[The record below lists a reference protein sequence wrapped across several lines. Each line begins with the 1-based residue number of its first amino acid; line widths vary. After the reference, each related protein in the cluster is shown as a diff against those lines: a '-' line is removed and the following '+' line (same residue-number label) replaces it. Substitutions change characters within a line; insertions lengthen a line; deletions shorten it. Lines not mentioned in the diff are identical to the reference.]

1 MSFKVSEKERFLIN
15 FEGQDFSKEG
25 KNFIKVRELALEHLK
40 EVEFPTTKDELWKYT
55 SLTALLK
62 EGFKPQTSI
71 NNPHIDAHKIK
82 GLDAYQMVFING
94 FFAPLFSD
102 IQEDELGDFFLM
114 NINQAKVKRGQFMEQ
129 YFGVLAKAKFSAFN
143 ALNAAYS
150 QDGVYLHVQPGKKL
164 DKPVH
169 FLFLNEGTNVASQPR
184 NLIVIGKNAQA
195 EILISYDTIDAQN
208 ALTNV
213 ISEYVVLEGGQ
224 LTVNKLQ
231 CENDSTYHV
240 STDSAYQHKNS
251 VFHINTFPL
260 SGKMIRNNLHVQ
272 LDGPG
277 AEAKLFGLNYINGNE
292 HFDNHTFVEHMKP
305 NCLSTELYK
314 SVVNDKG
321 VSVFNGKVKVHQDA
335 QKTLAY
341 QSNAN
346 IITTDDAKAYSKPEL
361 EIYADDVKCSH
372 GSTTGQFDEEA
383 VFYLRARGIKE
394 STARKMLLNAFAAE
408 VLDKVE
414 NGVVREFI
422 EKKIERKLF

>member
-1 MSFKVSEKERFLIN
+1 MSFTLTDKERFLIN

-25 KNFIKVRELALEHLK
+25 KNFIKVRELALEYLK
-40 EVEFPTTKDELWKYT
+40 ESDFPTTKDELWKYT
-55 SLTALLK
+55 SVNSLLK

-71 NNPHIDAHKIK
+71 NNPHIDAHKIA

-102 IQEDELGDFFLM
+102 VQEDELGDFFLM
-114 NINQAKVKRGQFMEQ
+114 NINEAKVKRGQFMEQ
-129 YFGVLAKAKFSAFN
+129 YFGVLAKAKFGAFN

-150 QDGVYLHVQPGKKL
+150 QDGVYLHVQPGKKV
-164 DKPVH
+164 DKPIH
-169 FLFLNEGTNVASQPR
+169 LLFLNEGTNVAVQPR
-184 NLIVIGKNAQA
+184 NLIVIGKNASA
-195 EILISYDTIDAQN
+195 ELLISFDTIDTDN

-213 ISEYVVLEGGQ
+213 ISEYVVMDGGQ

-231 CENDSTYHV
+231 YENDSTYHV
-240 STDSAYQHKNS
+240 STDSVYQHKNS

-260 SGKMIRNNLHVQ
+260 SGKMIRNNLHIQ
-272 LDGPG
+272 LDGQN
-277 AEAKLFGLNYINGNE
+277 AEAKLFGLNYVNGKE
-292 HFDNHTFVEHMKP
+292 HFDNHTFVEHIKP

-314 SVVNDKG
+314 SVVNDNG
-321 VSVFNGKVKVHQDA
+321 VSVFNGKIKVHVDA

-341 QSNAN
+341 QSNKN
-346 IITTDDAKAYSKPEL
+346 IITHDDAKAYSKPEL

-394 STARKMLLNAFAAE
+394 SSARKLLLNAFAGE

-422 EKKIERKLF
+422 EKKIERKLN